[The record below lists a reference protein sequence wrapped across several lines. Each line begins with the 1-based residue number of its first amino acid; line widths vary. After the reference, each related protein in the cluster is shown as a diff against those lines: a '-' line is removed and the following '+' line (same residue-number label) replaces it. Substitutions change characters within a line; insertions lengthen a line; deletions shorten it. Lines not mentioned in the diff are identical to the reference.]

1 MAHQHYDLFKSLLN
15 VNYTNS
21 FKEVLR
27 LVQKTL
33 DMLILLPLCYV
44 VVCKLLYMSCVT
56 SVLSQIPTKA
66 QKEHT
71 EWNLNKSRSVAPRQK
86 PNGLNWS
93 HFYK

>member
-44 VVCKLLYMSCVT
+44 VVCKLLYMSCVA
-56 SVLSQIPTKA
+56 SVLSQIQTKA

-86 PNGLNWS
+86 PNGLNWC